1 MKKSK
6 TSALFFSPLLILF
19 SSFFFTVYTLAKA
32 QIIITL
38 HLIDRYL
45 EIMMIHILLAELPA
59 SQQITSIY

>member
-45 EIMMIHILLAELPA
+45 EMMIHILLAELPA

>member
-45 EIMMIHILLAELPA
+45 EMMIHILLAELPT